1 VAVVL
6 NFDRCV
12 VAGVVAGVVDVG
24 RIFRRQDAGVVLSW
38 TEQETSGSPMYP
50 DGQLHAIV

>member
-1 VAVVL
+1 MAVVL

-12 VAGVVAGVVDVG
+12 VAGVVDVDVG
-24 RIFRRQDAGVVLSW
+24 RILRRQDAGVVLGW